1 MLEFRVYLDKKLIQK
16 TVISKGQINIG
27 RSSNNDIVLQN
38 MHVSRLHVV
47 IEQAGDGFRVIDKS
61 TNGILMDG
69 NRVPESFLL
78 PPRCRIEIYPF
89 EIECLRQQDESTLP
103 IKKTD
108 IHESSTEEQI
118 IYKMTSQPNAI
129 SYHYGTIVGESPVM
143 QRVYQLIEDVAHT
156 PATVLIRGEHGTG
169 KELVSK
175 AIHETSQRKGR
186 PFIAVNCAAI
196 PVELIE
202 SELFGYEK
210 GAFTGA
216 NTSKK
221 GKVEEANGGTLFLDE
236 IGELSPAAQAK
247 LLRFLQ
253 GRTFMRLGSA
263 HEISADVRIVSA
275 TNKDLEKSVRDNSFR
290 PDLYYRIK
298 VVQIQLPPLRERAED
313 IPLLTGHILQK
324 LSKELEL
331 PTDPV
336 LTDEALNRLQTAK
349 WPGNIRQ
356 LENVLYSALI
366 RSKPP
371 YIIDENLLLS
381 DSSTWTGTQDI
392 KTDESPIDSIT
403 KQLLLKVLKE
413 SNWDTTKAAEVLK
426 VSRGTI
432 YYKMKKYGI
441 DIQEISRQGIKL

>member
-1 MLEFRVYLDKKLIQK
+1 MLEFTGYLDKKLIQK

-118 IYKMTSQPNAI
+118 IYKVTSQPNAI

-290 PDLYYRIK
+290 PDLYYRI
-298 VVQIQLPPLRERAED
+298 
-313 IPLLTGHILQK
+313 
-324 LSKELEL
+324 
-331 PTDPV
+331 
-336 LTDEALNRLQTAK
+336 
-349 WPGNIRQ
+349 
-356 LENVLYSALI
+356 
-366 RSKPP
+366 
-371 YIIDENLLLS
+371 DENLLLS